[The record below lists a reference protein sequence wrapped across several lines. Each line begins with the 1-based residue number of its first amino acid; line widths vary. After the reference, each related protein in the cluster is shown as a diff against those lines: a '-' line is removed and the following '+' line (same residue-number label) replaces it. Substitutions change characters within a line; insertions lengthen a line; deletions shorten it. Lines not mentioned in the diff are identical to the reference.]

1 MTQEELAKRLGSTS
15 KQHISRMERGVET
28 CSIDLLI
35 EMMELLHVSSDYLL
49 LGADHNNEHIRD
61 GLLAVI
67 AQLATITQRL

>member
-1 MTQEELAKRLGSTS
+1 
-15 KQHISRMERGVET
+15 MERGVET